1 MTKPL
6 NMAFFSDIIFCDW
19 RGNMSKIAVII
30 NNIKEAKDIQDY
42 IDAFLLPIENLSIN
56 YIHTFS
62 LEKIKEIKKLNKEIF
77 IIINKNIHNKELFL
91 LEKTLKEIENL
102 NINGIVFYDIALV
115 NLKQKMHLKTPLVW
129 NQEHLTTNYGT
140 VNYWYNK
147 GVEYAYLSSEL
158 TKREID
164 EIKNNAKAKL
174 FVNVFG
180 YIPMF
185 TSKRHLVN
193 NYLETFN
200 LKSKNQNTIRKEG
213 KIYPINDTNLGTTV
227 YSNYILNAVDIDF
240 NKIDYL
246 VFNSNLIDEKDFI
259 NVLKDYKEKH
269 KNKFP
274 KETGFLYQETIYKV
288 K

>member
-77 IIINKNIHNKELFL
+77 IIINKNIHKKELFL

>member
-1 MTKPL
+1 
-6 NMAFFSDIIFCDW
+6 
-19 RGNMSKIAVII
+19 MSKIAVII

-62 LEKIKEIKKLNKEIF
+62 LEQIKEIKKLNKEIF
-77 IIINKNIHNKELFL
+77 IIINKNIHNNELFL
-91 LEKTLKEIENL
+91 LKKTLKEIENL
-102 NINGIVFYDIALV
+102 NINGVIFYDIALV

-200 LKSKNQNTIRKEG
+200 LKSKHQNTIRKEG

-259 NVLKDYKEKH
+259 NVLKDYKEKQ

>member
-1 MTKPL
+1 
-6 NMAFFSDIIFCDW
+6 
-19 RGNMSKIAVII
+19 MSKIAVII

-77 IIINKNIHNKELFL
+77 IIINKNIHNNELFL

-200 LKSKNQNTIRKEG
+200 LKSKNPNTIRKEG

>member
-77 IIINKNIHNKELFL
+77 IIINKNIHNNELFL

>member
-1 MTKPL
+1 
-6 NMAFFSDIIFCDW
+6 
-19 RGNMSKIAVII
+19 MSKVAVII
-30 NNIKEAKDIQDY
+30 KNIKEAKDIQDY

-77 IIINKNIHNKELFL
+77 IIINKNIHNNELFL

>member
-1 MTKPL
+1 
-6 NMAFFSDIIFCDW
+6 
-19 RGNMSKIAVII
+19 MSKIAVII

-102 NINGIVFYDIALV
+102 NINGVIFYDIALV

>member
-1 MTKPL
+1 
-6 NMAFFSDIIFCDW
+6 
-19 RGNMSKIAVII
+19 MSKVAVII

-77 IIINKNIHNKELFL
+77 IIINKNIHNNELFL
-91 LEKTLKEIENL
+91 LKKTLKEIENL